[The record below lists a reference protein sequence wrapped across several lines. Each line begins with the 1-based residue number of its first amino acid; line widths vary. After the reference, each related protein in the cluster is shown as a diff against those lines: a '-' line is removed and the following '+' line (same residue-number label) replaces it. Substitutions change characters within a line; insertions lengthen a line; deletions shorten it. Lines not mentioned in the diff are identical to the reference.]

1 MRNTQEINDFD
12 YKKMI
17 KDLEVAQRHSDYI
30 KKIKKKW
37 EGESKK
43 YRETIS
49 HMKEFREE
57 SYLKKN
63 QTLSNKL
70 NKKEKLLIT
79 SLETKQKDKM
89 HEKEK
94 AIALMMEKEKT
105 ARENVGKY
113 MEEQEKIRQLFQKEM
128 QEKRKK
134 NYIYNN
140 FS

>member
-94 AIALMMEKEKT
+94 AIALMMEKEKS

>member
-1 MRNTQEINDFD
+1 
-12 YKKMI
+12 
-17 KDLEVAQRHSDYI
+17 
-30 KKIKKKW
+30 
-37 EGESKK
+37 
-43 YRETIS
+43 
-49 HMKEFREE
+49 MKEFREE

-94 AIALMMEKEKT
+94 AIALMMEKEKS

>member
-1 MRNTQEINDFD
+1 MRNTQEVNDFD
-12 YKKMI
+12 FKKMI
-17 KDLEVAQRHSDYI
+17 KDLDVAQRHSDYI

-57 SYLKKN
+57 SFLKKN

-70 NKKEKLLIT
+70 NEKEKLLLT

-113 MEEQEKIRQLFQKEM
+113 MEEQEKIRQLFQKQN
-128 QEKRKK
+128 QEKRKI
-134 NYIYNN
+134 NYI
-140 FS
+140 